1 MLEKKAESLVGTKQK
16 RDKIVLSHKLKDKK
30 KQKLLTG
37 SRKKLTKRDKPNTEG
52 KEREKDEWR
61 TSAEREL
68 RLKLRI
74 NVGGSPPRTSLQEN
88 QDVVGGSN
96 GRAGREGGRIQ
107 FHSTNLLSLLHLLN
121 PGNMFHRTCPATHA
135 ADAVFKKW
143 LFNRN
148 NSDEFFYIEVHGQG
162 NSQTLG
168 FFSNVTRADF
178 YNNFKKH

>member
-1 MLEKKAESLVGTKQK
+1 MNQTKQ
-16 RDKIVLSHKLKDKK
+16 
-30 KQKLLTG
+30 
-37 SRKKLTKRDKPNTEG
+37 DKPNTEG

-61 TSAEREL
+61 TTAEREL

-135 ADAVFKKW
+135 ADAVFKK
-143 LFNRN
+143 
-148 NSDEFFYIEVHGQG
+148 
-162 NSQTLG
+162 
-168 FFSNVTRADF
+168 
-178 YNNFKKH
+178 